1 MPTRAPDSLAIY
13 RAKRNFRRTPEPRG
27 SRQRKRA
34 SQSPIFVVQ
43 KHSAKRLHY
52 DFRLGVD
59 GVLKSWA
66 IPKGPSLD
74 PREKRL
80 AMPTED
86 HPIEYAR
93 FEGYIPAGEYGAGRM
108 VLWDGG
114 TYEPLPSRTGEP
126 VTMTAAVDE
135 GRVRVWLKGRKLF
148 GAYALTRMGAGA
160 RPRWLLVKMKD
171 EAHRP
176 VRGASARRAATPS
189 QAAAT
194 HVGGSN
200 AGRSHRRAVLG

>member
-1 MPTRAPDSLAIY
+1 MRTRAADSLAIY

-27 SRQRKRA
+27 SRRRKGA
-34 SQSPIFVVQ
+34 DWPPIFVVQ
-43 KHSAKRLHY
+43 EHTAKRLHY
-52 DFRLGVD
+52 DFRLEVD

-80 AMPTED
+80 AMQTEN

-93 FEGYIPAGEYGAGRM
+93 FEGDIPAGEYGAGRM
-108 VLWDGG
+108 VLWDRG

-126 VTMTAAVDE
+126 VTMAEAVDE
-135 GRVRVWLKGRKLF
+135 GRVRVWLKGRKLS
-148 GAYALTRMGAGA
+148 GAFALTRMGAGP

-176 VRGASARRAATPS
+176 VRGARARRPATPS
-189 QAAAT
+189 QGASARVGRT
-194 HVGGSN
+194 H
-200 AGRSHRRAVLG
+200 ARRSHRRAVLG